1 MDAKNTFVE
10 KTRMIFV
17 MTYEN
22 ELPVKHFQNQV
33 VLRLRKENG
42 SVGSFLIWIIQN
54 TINFALYYT

>member
-22 ELPVKHFQNQV
+22 ELPVKHFQKQ
-33 VLRLRKENG
+33 
-42 SVGSFLIWIIQN
+42 
-54 TINFALYYT
+54 ALMRRDDQECT